1 MLRRV
6 ALARVL
12 TAVPLLIGVSFLS
25 FLLLHLA
32 PGSFID
38 RFRLDPAI
46 PEATIDLLNSRFG
59 LDQPWPQQYLSWLA
73 GVFQGDLGFSLT
85 FQRPVVQLLRE
96 GAVYTFSL
104 VLSAGFVAFV
114 GGLVLA
120 LLAAARPGGFADKVL
135 TALALALVSIPTLV
149 LAVAALGLAAATGA
163 VPIGGG
169 SEVGISEATFPAR
182 ALDFAH
188 HLVLPA
194 VVLSGT
200 LGPLFFLQA
209 RGALME
215 ILPSEF
221 ARAARSR
228 GLTRAHVLVRH
239 CLRVALVPLLTFA
252 GSSVGRLLN
261 GAFLVEVVTGWPGM
275 GRLAWRALLARD
287 PFLILGILVLV
298 AFLMLLGNLAADI
311 AVAAADPR
319 IRLEEVESR

>member
-1 MLRRV
+1 MRRI
-6 ALARVL
+6 ALARIL
-12 TAVPLLIGVSFLS
+12 TAVPLLIGVSLVS

-46 PEATIDLLNSRFG
+46 PEATIDLLNRRFG

-85 FQRPVVQLLRE
+85 FQRPVIQLLGQ
-96 GAVYTFSL
+96 GAVYTLFL
-104 VLSAGFVAFV
+104 VLSAGFVASTS
-114 GGLVLA
+114 GLALA
-120 LLAAARPGGFADKVL
+120 LLATARPGGFADKVL
-135 TALALALVSIPTLV
+135 TTLALALVSIPTLV
-149 LAVAALGLAAATGA
+149 LAVAALGIAAATGA
-163 VPIGGG
+163 VPLGGG
-169 SEVGISEATFPAR
+169 SEVGISEASLLVR
-182 ALDFAH
+182 SLDFAH

-194 VVLSGT
+194 VVLSGAV
-200 LGPLFFLQA
+200 GPMFFLQA

-228 GLTRAHVLVRH
+228 GLTGARVLVRH
-239 CLRVALVPLLTFA
+239 CLPAALVPVLTFA

-287 PFLILGILVLV
+287 PFLILGILVLA

-319 IRLEEVESR
+319 IRLEEAESR